1 MEERYPI
8 HILSERPQFLQA
20 GLGAQYSLE
29 QAPIKALFLKSL
41 SPSSNLVVLD
51 LCGLGSGEFTLI
63 EDVKALPGLDHVPI
77 VVIYDQDMQETRLQ
91 AFELGCDDYIHKDVP
106 DSEIALRCEKL
117 IFNKIANDQLQ
128 AQVKQ
133 ANEMAFIAMS
143 DTSDLGVNIQFLLDV
158 HTCTNLDELGM
169 RVLQA
174 VSSYGLSTSLQLR
187 SELGVKNM
195 DASGMAK
202 DLEAS
207 LMWELKDDGRYVDF
221 GKRSVMNYE
230 RISLLVKN
238 MPVDDEK
245 KYGTIKDNIFS
256 LLQGADARLKALENI
271 EQVNDQQKLVRALS
285 LKMQKQMEVI
295 DDGYQGVVK
304 DIADVVEG
312 ISDGINEIITNLAL
326 HEEQEDALEKV
337 VAYGLKSTNQIFS
350 EGLKLD
356 ESFQGTIKE
365 LGGLLSSDKVK
376 LTHEQRL
383 KMLDV
388 IENM

>member
-8 HILSERPQFLQA
+8 HILSERPQFLQD
-20 GLGAQYSLE
+20 GLGGQYSLE
-29 QAPIKALFLKSL
+29 QAPIKGLFLKTL
-41 SPSSNLVVLD
+41 SERCKLVVLD
-51 LCGLGSGEFTLI
+51 LCGLGSSEFTLI
-63 EDVKALPGLDHVPI
+63 QDIKALPGLDHVPI
-77 VVIYDQDMQETRLQ
+77 VVMYDQDMQETRLQ

-106 DSEIALRCEKL
+106 ESEIALRCEKL

-169 RVLQA
+169 RLLQA
-174 VSSYGLSTSLQLR
+174 VNSYGLNTSLQLR

-195 DASGMAK
+195 DLSGIAK
-202 DLEAS
+202 DIEVA
-207 LMWELKDDGRYVDF
+207 LMWELKDDGRYIDF

-230 RISLLVKN
+230 HVSLLVKN

-245 KYGTIKDNIFS
+245 KYGAIKDNIFS

-285 LKMQKQMEVI
+285 LKMQTQMEVI
-295 DDGYQGVVK
+295 DEGYQGVVK

-326 HEEQEDALEKV
+326 HEEQERALEKV
-337 VAYGLKSTNQIFS
+337 VEYGLKSTNQIFS

-356 ESFQGTIKE
+356 ESFQGTIRE

-383 KMLDV
+383 KMLEV
-388 IENM
+388 IESM

>member
-1 MEERYPI
+1 MEELYPI
-8 HILSERPQFLQA
+8 HILSERPQFLNES
-20 GLGAQYSLE
+20 LGTRYQLTQSPIQSLFFKQLVPE
-29 QAPIKALFLKSL
+29 C
-41 SPSSNLVVLD
+41 NLVLLD
-51 LCGLGSGEFTLI
+51 LCGLGSTEFQMI
-63 EDVKALPGLDHVPI
+63 AKIKDMDGLDHVPI
-77 VVIYDQDMQETRLQ
+77 VVMYDGDMQETRLQ
-91 AFELGCDDYIHKDVP
+91 AFELGCDDYIDTSVP
-106 DSEIALRCEKL
+106 ESEVALRCEKL

-128 AQVKQ
+128 DQVKL

-158 HTCTNLDELGM
+158 HTCNNLDELGM

-174 VSSYGLSTSLQLR
+174 VSSYGLKTSFQMR

-195 DASGMAK
+195 DPSGIAK
-202 DLEAS
+202 DLEAA

-230 RISLLVKN
+230 QVSLLVKN

-245 KYGTIKDNIFS
+245 KYGAIKDNIFS

-285 LKMQKQMEVI
+285 LKMQEQMHDI
-295 DDGYQGVVK
+295 DQGYQGVMK

-312 ISDGINEIITNLAL
+312 ISDGINEVIVNLAL
-326 HEEQEDALEKV
+326 HEEQEKALERV
-337 VAYGLKSTNQIFS
+337 VEYGLNTTNQIFS

-356 ESFQGTIKE
+356 ESLQKLITE
-365 LGGLLSSDKVK
+365 LGGLLTSDTVK
-376 LTHEQRL
+376 LTHDQRL
-383 KMLDV
+383 KMLAV
-388 IENM
+388 IEGM

>member
-8 HILSERPQFLQA
+8 HILSERPQFLQD

-41 SPSSNLVVLD
+41 VENCTLVVLD
-51 LCGLGSGEFTLI
+51 LCGLGSTEFSLI
-63 EDVKALPGLDHVPI
+63 EDVKAQPGLDHVPI

-91 AFELGCDDYIHKDVP
+91 AFELGCDDYIHKDIP

-133 ANEMAFIAMS
+133 ATELAFIAMS

-158 HTCTNLDELGM
+158 HNCSNLDELGM

-174 VSSYGLSTSLQLR
+174 VSSYGLNTSLQLR

-195 DASGMAK
+195 DLSGLAK
-202 DLEAS
+202 ELEAS
-207 LMWELKDDGRYVDF
+207 LMWELKDDGRYIDF
-221 GKRSVMNYE
+221 DKRSVMNYGQV
-230 RISLLVKN
+230 SLLVKN

-245 KYGTIKDNIFS
+245 KYGAIKDNIFS
-256 LLQGADARLKALENI
+256 LLQGTDARLKALENI
-271 EQVNDQQKLVRALS
+271 AQVNDQQKLVKTLS
-285 LKMQKQMEVI
+285 LKMQKQMEII
-295 DDGYQGVVK
+295 DVGYQGVVK

-312 ISDGINEIITNLAL
+312 ISDGINEVIANLAL
-326 HEEQEDALEKV
+326 HEEQEKALEKV
-337 VAYGLKSTNQIFS
+337 VEYGLKTTNSIFS
-350 EGLKLD
+350 DGLKLD
-356 ESFQGTIKE
+356 ESFQGTIRE

-383 KMLDV
+383 KMLEV